1 MCLWLVLGGRERDV
15 DGGCSVWR
23 QGYAW
28 EEEDGDVGEGF
39 AGGECVEEGGG
50 GGGGG
55 WGCYAGG
62 VGGDLEGWLVS
73 LVGL

>member
-1 MCLWLVLGGRERDV
+1 MRGREGDV
-15 DGGCSVWR
+15 DCGCGVR
-23 QGYAW
+23 REGYAG
-28 EEEDGDVGEGF
+28 EEEDADVGEGF
-39 AGGECVEEGGG
+39 GGGEEVEEGGG

-55 WGCYAGG
+55 WGCDAGG